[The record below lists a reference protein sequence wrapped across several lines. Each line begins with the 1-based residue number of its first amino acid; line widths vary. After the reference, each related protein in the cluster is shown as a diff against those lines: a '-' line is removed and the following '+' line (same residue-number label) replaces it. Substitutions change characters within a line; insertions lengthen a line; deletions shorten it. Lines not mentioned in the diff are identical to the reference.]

1 MVREGRNAHSSLFSY
16 RPRVW
21 SAQTRMKSMS
31 ATRATFEEPLRESS
45 CFCEAP
51 IAWTSGCLES
61 DTLIRLKLTFSPSQH
76 AERFNGG
83 SGAGRFTRHSLGA
96 FARMC

>member
-1 MVREGRNAHSSLFSY
+1 
-16 RPRVW
+16 
-21 SAQTRMKSMS
+21 MKSLS

-51 IAWTSGCLES
+51 IAWTSGCVES

-76 AERFNGG
+76 AERIKRWQWRWPLHEALIRRVLPECVRRSHRG
-83 SGAGRFTRHSLGA
+83 
-96 FARMC
+96 